1 MSTVNI
7 NAAILLYFLTAS
19 CNNNKAICHVQ
30 IFETKIICKLFKFRI
45 WPKFTDNLVGP
56 KDNFI
61 LSSGYGT
68 EAHVLKV
75 AGLDPSTV
83 YWTDI
88 FHLICCL
95 FEKTKINKKEAGC
108 GSF

>member
-45 WPKFTDNLVGP
+45 WL

-61 LSSGYGT
+61 LSCGYGT

-75 AGLDPSTV
+75 AGSDPSTV

-88 FHLICCL
+88 FHHICCL
-95 FEKTKINKKEAGC
+95 FEKTKINKKEADG